1 MYKNKNRN
9 IKDGTK
15 TKHKR
20 SNIKKK
26 KKRINKTTV
35 QSDVIE
41 PIDKVEKWEDGGED
55 DPWPPVD
62 GVHIR
67 QIGDFD
73 FELRGPPSQATAL
86 QLGGPVQGVAA
97 GWTRPR
103 PTTLLA
109 VLDVRRGHAVQL
121 HHGLRVS
128 NVRHAGGDLASR
140 HFVMDLQGSE
150 QDVPLAVR
158 FCLSAQREM
167 RKLINDI
174 LYKQMGQQTRAP
186 SKVLMHFPP
195 RYGAAK
201 TTNCRCSREGPTGT
215 WDSWWTFQNSLKYS
229 WFESST

>member
-9 IKDGTK
+9 IKEGTK
-15 TKHKR
+15 WTINDQTLKNVSTKE
-20 SNIKKK
+20 
-26 KKRINKTTV
+26 TV
-35 QSDVIE
+35 QSDIVE
-41 PIDKVEKWEDGGED
+41 PINKVEQWENRRED
-55 DPWPPVD
+55 NPWPPVN

-67 QIGDFD
+67 QIRDFD
-73 FELRGPPSQATAL
+73 FELWGPPSQAISF

-97 GWTRPR
+97 SQARTRSAA
-103 PTTLLA
+103 LLA
-109 VLDVRRGHAVQL
+109 VLDVCRGHAVQL

-150 QDVPLAVR
+150 QDAPLAVR

-174 LYKQMGQQTRAP
+174 LCKQMGQQTRKP

-195 RYGAAK
+195 LYGAVK
-201 TTNCRCSREGPTGT
+201 TMKCRCSHEEPTGT
-215 WDSWWTFQNSLKYS
+215 LGCWLTFQNSYKTS
-229 WFESST
+229 